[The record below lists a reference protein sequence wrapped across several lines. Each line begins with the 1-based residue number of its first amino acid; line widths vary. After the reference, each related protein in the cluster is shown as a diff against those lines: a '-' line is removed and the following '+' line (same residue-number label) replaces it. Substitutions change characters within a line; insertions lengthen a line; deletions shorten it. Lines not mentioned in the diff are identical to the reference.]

1 MVTLGYTVLIL
12 CVLGVL
18 AALLLYL
25 VAQKFKVVEDP
36 RIDIIEK
43 MLPGANCGGCGQAG
57 CRALAEAFVKKEDI
71 SKLYCPVAGA
81 AVEEQT
87 EFTVV
92 LKEVG
97 AEKIKVIKVIREIT
111 GLGLKEA
118 KELVDGAPKNIKEG
132 VDKATADD
140 IVAKLKEVGATC
152 EVK

>member
-1 MVTLGYTVLIL
+1 MATENVTKLIEEVKALTVLEL
-12 CVLGVL
+12 SELVKALEEEFGVS
-18 AALLLYL
+18 AAAP
-25 VAQKFKVVEDP
+25 VAV
-36 RIDIIEK
+36 
-43 MLPGANCGGCGQAG
+43 AAG
-57 CRALAEAFVKKEDI
+57 
-71 SKLYCPVAGA
+71 PVAGA

-140 IVAKLKEVGATC
+140 IVAKMKEVGATC

>member
-1 MVTLGYTVLIL
+1 MATENVTKLIEEVKALTVLEL
-12 CVLGVL
+12 SELVKALEEEFGVS
-18 AALLLYL
+18 AAAP
-25 VAQKFKVVEDP
+25 VAV
-36 RIDIIEK
+36 
-43 MLPGANCGGCGQAG
+43 AAG
-57 CRALAEAFVKKEDI
+57 
-71 SKLYCPVAGA
+71 PVAGA